1 MIGTSSTGS
10 SSAEELIQDYEKYQ
24 ITKKIII
31 KAVKILSGVFSSA
44 LLLNVLLVIIIIFA
58 VVTHRQGFSTSNDYT
73 KFSAEVEQYRT
84 MVQNE
89 CAAQ

>member
-58 VVTHRQGFSTSNDYT
+58 VVTHRQGFSH
-73 KFSAEVEQYRT
+73 FQ
-84 MVQNE
+84 
-89 CAAQ
+89 

>member
-31 KAVKILSGVFSSA
+31 F
-44 LLLNVLLVIIIIFA
+44 
-58 VVTHRQGFSTSNDYT
+58 RRT
-73 KFSAEVEQYRT
+73 KQ
-84 MVQNE
+84 
-89 CAAQ
+89 